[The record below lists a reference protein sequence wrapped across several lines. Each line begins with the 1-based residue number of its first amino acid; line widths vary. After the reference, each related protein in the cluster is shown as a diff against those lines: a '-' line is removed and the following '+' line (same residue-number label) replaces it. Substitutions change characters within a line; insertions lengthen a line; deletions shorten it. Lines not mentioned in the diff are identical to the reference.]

1 MSNTKNIIDPLLE
14 KVEAYG
20 KTTFDLLKYKTL
32 DKTAE
37 VSSTLISRIILIVTI
52 SFFVMALNIAAAL
65 WIGDMLGKAYYGFLV
80 VAGFYAIV
88 SIILLLVHRSI
99 KARLNNVIVKQL
111 FN

>member
-1 MSNTKNIIDPLLE
+1 MSNTRNIIDPLLE

-20 KTTFDLLKYKTL
+20 KTTFDLFKYKTL

-37 VSSTLISRIILIVTI
+37 VSSTLISRVILIVTI
-52 SFFVMALNIAAAL
+52 SFFVMALNIAVAL
-65 WIGDMLGKAYYGFLV
+65 WIGDMLGKAYYGFFI

-88 SIILLLVHRSI
+88 SIILLVVHRSI
-99 KARLNNVIVKQL
+99 KAKLNDVIVKQL

>member
-1 MSNTKNIIDPLLE
+1 MSTTKNMIDPLLE

-20 KTTFDLLKYKTL
+20 KTTFELLKYKTL

-65 WIGDMLGKAYYGFLV
+65 WIGDMLGKAYYGFLI

-88 SIILLLVHRSI
+88 SVILLLVHRTI
-99 KARLNNVIVKQL
+99 KAKLNDAIVKQL

>member
-1 MSNTKNIIDPLLE
+1 MIDPLLE

-37 VSSTLISRIILIVTI
+37 VSSTLISRVILIVTI
-52 SFFVMALNIAAAL
+52 SFFVMALNIAVAL
-65 WIGDMLGKAYYGFLV
+65 WIGDMLGKAYYGFFI

-88 SIILLLVHRSI
+88 STILLVVHRSI
-99 KARLNNVIVKQL
+99 KARLNDVIVKQL

>member
-14 KVEAYG
+14 KVENYG

-99 KARLNNVIVKQL
+99 KARLNDVIVKQL

>member
-14 KVEAYG
+14 KVENYG

-65 WIGDMLGKAYYGFLV
+65 WIGDMLGKAYYGFLI

-88 SIILLLVHRSI
+88 SIILLLVHRRIQAS
-99 KARLNNVIVKQL
+99 LNDVIVKQL